1 MLSALLA
8 AGGAPVVVAGA
19 AVFGAGWGTALC
31 ITNRALHG
39 PQPTSISP
47 RCEVRMMLPVCVQLH
62 RAVCLSVCLSC
73 GDASL
78 GSWLLQLSMLI

>member
-62 RAVCLSVCLSC
+62 RAVCLSVCLA
-73 GDASL
+73 GMPLLAL
-78 GSWLLQLSMLI
+78 GWLDHVS